1 MKILA
6 KFHGQVIKFNSPP
19 KPSYVTLKDLDTNKV
34 VQTDAISEK
43 LLEQGIDHDGC
54 EFEVILR
61 ESLDGKIESTTR
73 RIDPNQLELGL

>member
-34 VQTDAISEK
+34 VQTDAISEN
-43 LLEQGIDHDGC
+43 LLKQNINYDGC
-54 EFEVILR
+54 EFEVVVR
-61 ESLDGKIESTTR
+61 ESLDGKIETEMYK
-73 RIDPNQLELGL
+73 INPNQLELGL